1 MVCTGSEGVWTLT
14 KVTQS
19 CGHSEN
25 KRGNLA
31 RKPSK
36 QLAVPTDVAVSINT
50 LDYYRVLKSR
60 ARCRSAKVST
70 YLLLSTDLSGNA
82 SDKKKNDRLSG

>member
-1 MVCTGSEGVWTLT
+1 MRGEMMTTCYQWNGHCRGQRMVCTGSEGVCTLT

-31 RKPSK
+31 RKPS
-36 QLAVPTDVAVSINT
+36 
-50 LDYYRVLKSR
+50 
-60 ARCRSAKVST
+60 
-70 YLLLSTDLSGNA
+70 
-82 SDKKKNDRLSG
+82 